1 MAKGRLDGQSRWI
14 FLGGGEGRGRASVW
28 GVFPE

>member
-14 FLGGGEGRGRASVW
+14 FLGGGEGRASVW